1 MKILS
6 AKSISKLKQSFKDD
20 INLIDKSFVDLVN
33 ELSLSTVERY
43 EIDTSIQLQL
53 PTGFSISASK
63 DKENCILIQKFLP
76 EISPADATDERLWVT
91 LCLSNFKEYFLKRW
105 PDRTKMYNHIF
116 ARDWR
121 QRMRDNAIG
130 RLWWTMHLSS
140 NLDKNN
146 PEKFLDTLLSKSD
159 YRSSLLERSSSAN
172 SKVVMRSILEITE
185 EMQKKGHEYDR
196 VKFRNFMKDV
206 DFLGKRT
213 LVHSLQAEQLKDI
226 LRPMFL
232 KSYGN

>member
-6 AKSISKLKQSFKDD
+6 AKSISKLKHSFKDH

-43 EIDTSIQLQL
+43 EIDISIQLQL
-53 PTGFSISASK
+53 PTGFSISASR
-63 DKENCILIQKFLP
+63 DKENCILIHKFLP

-116 ARDWR
+116 AANWR

-140 NLDKNN
+140 NLDQNN
-146 PEKFLDTLLSKSD
+146 PERFLDTLLSNSD
-159 YRSSLLERSSSAN
+159 YRSSLLERSSSALAAQ
-172 SKVVMRSILEITE
+172 SAAAHL
-185 EMQKKGHEYDR
+185 
-196 VKFRNFMKDV
+196 
-206 DFLGKRT
+206 
-213 LVHSLQAEQLKDI
+213 A
-226 LRPMFL
+226 
-232 KSYGN
+232 